1 MVSEIKFKKAFTA
14 GLLPDAHQKL
24 ISLITD
30 RPGLNEHVSH
40 FRVPK
45 SNRKVT
51 IKKRVFSLP
60 VVSSEAIDTQ
70 NCLLMHLNSSH
81 HQNKQTPIYNL

>member
-30 RPGLNEHVSH
+30 RPRLNEHVSY
-40 FRVPK
+40 FRVP
-45 SNRKVT
+45 NRKVT
-51 IKKRVFSLP
+51 IKKKSVFP
-60 VVSSEAIDTQ
+60 T
-70 NCLLMHLNSSH
+70 CG
-81 HQNKQTPIYNL
+81 KF